1 MRWLAALGI
10 LALAVII
17 IVVMAV
23 REVLGLSDEQ

>member
-23 REVLGLSDEQ
+23 REVLGLGNEH